1 MASYPRAIG
10 DQIGLWAKAVPFRA
24 AAAIS
29 RFEATLFFVRIKT
42 IRTKNRVFG

>member
-24 AAAIS
+24 AAIS

-42 IRTKNRVFG
+42 IRKKNRVFG